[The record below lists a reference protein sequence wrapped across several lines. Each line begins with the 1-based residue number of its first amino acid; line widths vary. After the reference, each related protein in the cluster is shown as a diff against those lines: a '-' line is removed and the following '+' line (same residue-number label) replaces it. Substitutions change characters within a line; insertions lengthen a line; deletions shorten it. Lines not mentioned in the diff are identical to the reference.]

1 MNLKNLRKAEFR
13 HMKPDT
19 SHPTPDT
26 LFWQTITDLAATNPI
41 TIDRPRASA
50 HPEFPELIYPL
61 NYGYLENTF
70 AGDGEGIDVWF
81 GSSGEKTLT
90 GILCTFDTLE
100 RDAEIKVLIG
110 CTHEDI
116 ETIRNFNDSMRTLFI
131 PNPMVADALSNRIS

>member
-1 MNLKNLRKAEFR
+1 
-13 HMKPDT
+13 MKTDT

-26 LFWQTITDLAATNPI
+26 LFWQTLTDLAATNPI
-41 TIDRPRASA
+41 TIDRPQGTA
-50 HPEFPELIYPL
+50 HPEFPKLIYPL
-61 NYGYLENTF
+61 NYGYLQNTF
-70 AGDGEGIDVWF
+70 ASDGEGIDVWF
-81 GSSGEKTLT
+81 GSSTEKTLT